1 MFEICHLFYLL
12 PQILHYKAQVTVS
25 YMYKTD
31 ALKPNPRSIVI
42 DDATIIVESGSH
54 PHHFTSKNSSVQ
66 NSSAKV
72 QSRLQDE

>member
-12 PQILHYKAQVTVS
+12 PQILHYKAQVTVF
-25 YMYKTD
+25 YKTD
-31 ALKPNPRSIVI
+31 ALKPNPESIVI

-66 NSSAKV
+66 NFSAKV